1 MGRHL
6 CNPSMARCRCPMLPF
21 CLDLVARSKQKF
33 VLPSELAGL
42 ICRGDRRDLLP
53 LCWPFQLVSVIR
65 NVNFGSLCAAK
76 TVEKNQRKPRA
87 ATLPFPLSLCEHST
101 CVSAEYATLTS
112 SSTKHLP
119 IVAGLIC
126 VTIRA

>member
-65 NVNFGSLCAAK
+65 NVIGSVRQVQHAVLRRPNDGA
-76 TVEKNQRKPRA
+76 
-87 ATLPFPLSLCEHST
+87 LS
-101 CVSAEYATLTS
+101 SARS
-112 SSTKHLP
+112 NP
-119 IVAGLIC
+119 
-126 VTIRA
+126 